1 MMRPCGAVPFCKP
14 ARAGRTARV
23 QNFGLR
29 DMRLVRPAGGEWPNE
44 RARAV
49 SARAIDVLDGAKV
62 GKDNRVVVSSGMRCR
77 IEP

>member
-1 MMRPCGAVPFCKP
+1 M
-14 ARAGRTARV
+14 

-62 GKDNRVVVSSGMRCR
+62 GKCSSNQSQATSQQAAA
-77 IEP
+77 